1 MAHDRLELLAAFAV
15 LALPPVVALP
25 FQQVVGKHRHR
36 RFLQYLGGQVLAAD
50 ALLQQGEGLHAEAI
64 GAGLAGAGGVEQ
76 LAGRGLRGM
85 LPDQDLAIDHRAVG
99 QAAGQFAQLGKTLAD
114 QLLTARPDP
123 DLPVALDQ
131 LGADAIP
138 LPFDEPVVRRA
149 KQRVERVHRGLQ
161 RMSEKERVGL
171 ATTLGMLMLGFFGDQ
186 RAIALG
192 AGPMGQVGV
201 ADQALRDAL
210 GVEVG
215 QRGQR
220 AGDQQF
226 RHADAKGAGDQLDAD
241 HQAEPVQLCPE
252 RRQAFGQLLRR
263 QAAQR

>member
-1 MAHDRLELLAAFAV
+1 
-15 LALPPVVALP
+15 
-25 FQQVVGKHRHR
+25 
-36 RFLQYLGGQVLAAD
+36 
-50 ALLQQGEGLHAEAI
+50 
-64 GAGLAGAGGVEQ
+64 
-76 LAGRGLRGM
+76 M

-99 QAAGQFAQLGKTLAD
+99 QAAGQFAQLGKALAD
-114 QLLTARPDP
+114 QFLAARPDP

-131 LGADAIP
+131 LGADAVP
-138 LPFDEPVVRRA
+138 LPFDEPIVRRA
-149 KQRVERVHRGLQ
+149 KQRVELLHRRLQ
-161 RMSEKERVGL
+161 RVREEERVGL
-171 ATTLGMLMLGFFGDQ
+171 TPTLGVLMLGLLGDQ
-186 RAIALG
+186 RAVALG

-220 AGDQQF
+220 ASDQQL

-252 RRQAFGQLLRR
+252 RRQAFGQLLWR